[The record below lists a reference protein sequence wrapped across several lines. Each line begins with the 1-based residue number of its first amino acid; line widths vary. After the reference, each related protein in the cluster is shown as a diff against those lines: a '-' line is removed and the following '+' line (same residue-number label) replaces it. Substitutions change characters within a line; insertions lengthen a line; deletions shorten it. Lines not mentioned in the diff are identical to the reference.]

1 MVSLSRSTR
10 RAFLVSTGTL
20 LAASGVTGCQMLD
33 TRPSDRPAQRTDG
46 ASKEAPVLA
55 KRVKKGT
62 LPHLRERL
70 PGSPLVVRTTERP
83 GVYGGTWNSAILGPD
98 DQTWL
103 DRTVGY
109 QPLVR
114 WDLEFTKVVP
124 NVAEGFEVNSDA
136 TAYVFHLRRG
146 LRWSDGEPFTADD
159 IVFAQ
164 NDLLANEEL
173 GGTDPIRAERIDE
186 HTVRLVLPK
195 SNALLIK
202 ELASSFGMRLIKPR
216 HYLSTFHLKYNPEA
230 NSLAA
235 EEGLEDWVAL
245 IGEKDEGWENP
256 ELPTLN
262 PWVTAEST
270 QDRIV
275 LERNPYFWKV
285 DQDGRQLPYID
296 RAVFTMIN
304 SAEAMLLKALHGD
317 IDMQVRTFNTPSNK
331 PVLARERESGDYRF
345 FDAPSTWMNTLM
357 VAFNL
362 TVEDP
367 IKRQVFNNRDFRIGM
382 SHAIDR
388 QDIINAVYQRQ
399 GKPWQG
405 APRPESSLY
414 HEQLAAQYTEYDPEL
429 AARHLDRAGLNR
441 RDGAGFR
448 LGPDG
453 QRLTAT
459 ILVKAEEP
467 QMVSALNFAKDYWS
481 EVGVDIKVGSVDGG
495 LKFTRVISNQHEGSA
510 DSGDGGAE
518 DAWLDPRW
526 YLPVN
531 ESASAFATPW
541 ATWYLNGGNDGMEPD
556 ASTPAGTAAKQQFAL
571 YDQIK
576 RTPDESARRAL
587 MKRILDIAAETFWA
601 IGISLPV
608 GGYGIVK
615 NNVHNVPDSMPDSF
629 IYPTPGPTN
638 PEQYFMTS

>member
-1 MVSLSRSTR
+1 MVAPSRSTR
-10 RAFLVSTGTL
+10 RGFLLSTGTL
-20 LAASGVTGCQMLD
+20 LTASATTGCGVFD
-33 TRPSDRPAQRTDG
+33 TRPSQPERQAGGTG
-46 ASKEAPVLA
+46 KEAPPLA
-55 KRVKKGT
+55 ARVKKGT
-62 LPHLRERL
+62 LPRLRERL
-70 PGSPLVVRTTERP
+70 PETPLVVRTTERP

-114 WDLEFTKVVP
+114 WDPGFTKVVP
-124 NVAEGFEVNSDA
+124 NVAESFEVNSDA
-136 TAYVFHLRRG
+136 TAYVFHLRPG

-159 IVFAQ
+159 VVFAQ
-164 NDLLANEEL
+164 NDLLANEDL
-173 GGTDPIRAERIDE
+173 GGTDPIRAEKVDD
-186 HTVRLVLPK
+186 HTVRLVLPTP
-195 SNALLIK
+195 NALLIK
-202 ELASSFGMRLIKPR
+202 ELASSFGMRLLKPR
-216 HYLSTFHLKYNPEA
+216 HYLKTFHKKYNPDA
-230 NSLAA
+230 DKLAA
-235 EEGLEDWVAL
+235 EAALDDWVAL
-245 IGEKDEGWENP
+245 IGEKEEDWLNP
-256 ELPTLN
+256 DLPTLN

-275 LERNPYFWKV
+275 VERNPYFWKV

-304 SAEAMLLKALHGD
+304 SADAMVLNALHGD

-331 PVLARERESGDYRF
+331 PVLAREREAGGYAF

-357 VAFNL
+357 IAFNL

-367 IKRQVFNNRDFRIGM
+367 VKREVFNNRDFRIGM
-382 SHAIDR
+382 SYAIDR
-388 QDIINAVYQRQ
+388 QDIIKAVYQRQ

-414 HEQLAAQYTEYDPEL
+414 HERLATQYTEYDPEL

-441 RDGAGFR
+441 RDDAGFR

-453 QRLTAT
+453 KRFRAT
-459 ILVKAEEP
+459 IMVKAEEP
-467 QMVSALNFAKDYWS
+467 QMVSALNFAKGYWTK
-481 EVGVDIKVGSVDGG
+481 VGVDIKVDAVDGG
-495 LKFTRVISNQHEGSA
+495 LKFTRVLSNQHEGSA

-541 ATWYLNGGNDGMEPD
+541 ATWYVNAGKDGMEPD
-556 ASTPAGTAAKQQFAL
+556 ASTPAGKAARQQLAL
-571 YDQIK
+571 YDEIK
-576 RTPDESARRAL
+576 RTPDEAARRTL

-608 GGYGIVK
+608 GGYGVVK
-615 NNVHNVPDSMPDSF
+615 DDFHNVPASMPDSF

-638 PEQYFMTS
+638 PEQYFITS